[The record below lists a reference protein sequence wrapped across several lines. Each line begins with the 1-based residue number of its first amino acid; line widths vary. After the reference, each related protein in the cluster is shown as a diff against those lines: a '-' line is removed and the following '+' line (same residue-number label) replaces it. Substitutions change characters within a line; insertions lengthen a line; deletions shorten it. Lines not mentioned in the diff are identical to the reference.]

1 MWASIPWLWPATDVK
16 LNAKKKSETE
26 LEYKLKDEPEAPVAS
41 QGATYYENLK
51 CAAVLL
57 SFLLNMIA

>member
-1 MWASIPWLWPATDVK
+1 MGQHSLALARYRRKTK
-16 LNAKKKSETE
+16 CKKKSETE
-26 LEYKLKDEPEAPVAS
+26 LEHKLKDEPEAPVAS

-57 SFLLNMIA
+57 SLLLNMIA